1 MNNHLFSRRRVVG
14 ALSAAG
20 AIAALAPASVL
31 AQEATLRIAHNLPK
45 IQAVGQFFEILAQE
59 IEKNTATTSVRLKA
73 RTFPNGQ
80 LFNDAQLPDAIST
93 GSIEIGQIN
102 IGFINSPVTAAAQ
115 IVNLP
120 ALWGSWE
127 ALWHAEDQDAYRSV
141 FQAMFNKL
149 DMQMLGFAA
158 YDTGDF
164 YANKPVKL
172 PSDFKGLRLRGY
184 GADLS
189 YLIRELGASPVTL
202 SSQEIYQATQ
212 RGTIDGFLTGPSSVY
227 TRKLYDG
234 GEVFE
239 RGSHSVA
246 FRSRSLP
253 TSNGGLACPRTSR
266 PQSPK
271 LRWLPS
277 RKGVNWLKP
286 KASRLPNSSPSSES
300 PSRRSPPPN
309 TRNGSKPRSP
319 CMTNTSNEP
328 VTRGASC
335 WPSRRRPTQSF
346 LLASLRPSGPIRN
359 T

>member
-227 TRKLYDG
+227 TRKLY
-234 GEVFE
+234 EVVKYSSAVPI
-239 RGSHSVA
+239 G
-246 FRSRSLP
+246 
-253 TSNGGLACPRTSR
+253 
-266 PQSPK
+266 
-271 LRWLPS
+271 
-277 RKGVNWLKP
+277 
-286 KASRLPNSSPSSES
+286 RLSF
-300 PSRRSPPPN
+300 
-309 TRNGSKPRSP
+309 
-319 CMTNTSNEP
+319 P
-328 VTRGASC
+328 VTANLKWWAGLPKDVQAAITKAAMVAQQKGRELAKAEGQQATEQLAKLGVTIQTLT
-335 WPSRRRPTQSF
+335 PTEYAQWVKAAKPVYDKYIERTGDEGRK
-346 LLASLRPSGPIRN
+346 LLAIAQEANAKFPAR
-359 T
+359 